1 VTLLAAIAVGLRSSG
16 GEELFLSSKNGETDM
31 EILER
36 EIQELEEAIAKL

>member
-1 VTLLAAIAVGLRSSG
+1 VTLLAFLAVGLKLTG
-16 GEELFLSSKNGETDM
+16 GEELFLSSSNGETKV